1 MSNLLEEVNKQFA
14 LWVAEEARQ
23 LRIIEESAANLV
35 AAAKTH
41 PARKPHLK
49 RLRNA
54 QKALE
59 TASEQCVHFTD
70 LADFLNSKEEY
81 KDLPTNLNIS
91 NSLTNL
97 KLSPEIASLLESL
110 QFINK

>member
-70 LADFLNSKEEY
+70 LADFLNSKDKY
-81 KDLPTNLNIS
+81 KTMPFSGSIPT
-91 NSLTNL
+91 SLAGLETIPKIKELLQLL
-97 KLSPEIASLLESL
+97 K
-110 QFINK
+110 FITP